1 MHAPPIQPLATL
13 YNHAHTAVF
22 PFASLLLSS
31 VKVNRHYAIAAA
43 GLALLCILLLW
54 KRGGDDPTMPERTNA
69 EPRKA
74 VTALTAVGSPS
85 ALTRRTAVIEPA
97 EPPEREFNPYEEW
110 DTLKVLEQFMVPPG
124 EFRGKT
130 MADAVSA
137 FAELFAQHGGR
148 KVEFFYDAAA
158 LATGY
163 PLEFEYG
170 NISMR
175 SLMELTAGL
184 AGFEM
189 EMAEGSVSFTP
200 IPPSADDNTLLTLA
214 FDVPTGF
221 TGDLARDL
229 NRGNP
234 FVENPGEAM
243 ASLKDFANWG
253 IYLDD
258 DVGKVIHD
266 PKNNSLAVELTPPE
280 LARAE
285 AVVNHLVNGGSTT
298 QIVLSQKLITT
309 EGGLHFDPQTYAN
322 DAAYQIA
329 IRAMEQREGV
339 DVLSSPTV
347 VTRPGQRAMVEIGRE
362 VAYLTEAADGGPAHV
377 QKRMVGTKLPIT
389 PILTGLDR
397 VQLEGAAEFTTLGN
411 QTLKATIGTS
421 PDGRP
426 EPLAGD
432 PNSFRTHTTDFSGD
446 LFDGNTA
453 TVHAA
458 EENGV
463 SVYQFIT
470 ARRIN
475 PDGTPLLPD
484 AVGAS
489 VNE

>member
-1 MHAPPIQPLATL
+1 M
-13 YNHAHTAVF
+13 
-22 PFASLLLSS
+22 
-31 VKVNRHYAIAAA
+31 NRRYVIAAT
-43 GLALLCILLLW
+43 GLALLYILLLW
-54 KRGGDDPTMPERTNA
+54 NRGGDDPVVPERTNA

-74 VTALTAVGSPS
+74 VTALTAVGNPS
-85 ALTRRTAVIEPA
+85 ALTRRTVVIEPA
-97 EPPEREFNPYEEW
+97 EPPEREFDLYEEW
-110 DTLKVLEQFMVPPG
+110 DTQKILGHFMVASG
-124 EFRGKT
+124 EFRGET
-130 MADAVSA
+130 MADAVSV

-158 LATGY
+158 LATGH

-175 SLMELTAGL
+175 SLMELAAGL

-189 EMAEGSVSFTP
+189 EMADGSVTFTP

-253 IYLDD
+253 IYLEDD
-258 DVGKVIHD
+258 AGKVIHD

-298 QIVLSQKLITT
+298 QIVLSQKIITT
-309 EGGLHFDPQTYAN
+309 EGQLPFDPQTYAT
-322 DAAYQIA
+322 DAAFQVA
-329 IRAMEQREGV
+329 MRALAQEKRI
-339 DVLSSPTV
+339 DLLSSPTV

-362 VAYLTEAADGGPAHV
+362 VAYLTEAANGEPAHV
-377 QKRMVGTKLPIT
+377 QTRMVGTKLPIT

-397 VQLEGAAEFTTLGN
+397 VQLEGAAEFTALGN
-411 QTLKATIGTS
+411 QTLKSTIGSSVGGGT
-421 PDGRP
+421 
-426 EPLAGD
+426 EALTGD
-432 PNSFRTHTTDFSGD
+432 PNSFRIHATDFSGD

-475 PDGTPLLPD
+475 PNGTPLLPD

-489 VNE
+489 VSE